1 MAHFRARTISCAA
14 LPAAAFPVQET
25 PMTERNFSR
34 RSFLSQ
40 TLLALPAAGGL
51 LLVGRSAIAC
61 SPPKSGE
68 SSRGGAPACPDAS
81 ATEANIEGPYYRG
94 GAPFRADLR
103 EPGIAGVP
111 LAMSGSILSL
121 DCRSPL
127 EGAVLDVWQADGDGH
142 YDNDGSLRLA
152 RDAMRL
158 RGKVRAD
165 ARGAFSFHSVLPGR
179 YLNGRTYRPAHIHV
193 KASAPGHA
201 TLTTQLYFPDD
212 PFNEKDP
219 FIRKSLI
226 MDVGQKTGN
235 AVGHF
240 DFVLTPLPRTRT

>member
-1 MAHFRARTISCAA
+1 
-14 LPAAAFPVQET
+14 
-25 PMTERNFSR
+25 MTERNFSR

-40 TLLALPAAGGL
+40 SLVAVPAAGGL
-51 LLVGRSAIAC
+51 LLFCRSAVAC
-61 SPPKSGE
+61 GPAAAAGAPKS
-68 SSRGGAPACPDAS
+68 SAQACADAT

-103 EPGIAGVP
+103 EPGIAGAP
-111 LAMSGSILSL
+111 LAISGSVLSL

-127 EGAVLDVWQADGDGH
+127 ESAVLDVWQADGDCH

-152 RDAMRL
+152 KDAMRL

-165 ARGAFSFHSVLPGR
+165 ARGAFAFDSVLPGR

-193 KASAPGHA
+193 KVSAPGHA
-201 TLTTQLYFPDD
+201 SLTTQLYFPDD
-212 PFNEKDP
+212 PFNATDP
-219 FIRKSLI
+219 FIRRSLI
-226 MDVGQKTGN
+226 MDVAKKSGN

-240 DFVLTPLPRTRT
+240 DFVLTPLPRART

>member
-1 MAHFRARTISCAA
+1 
-14 LPAAAFPVQET
+14 
-25 PMTERNFSR
+25 MTDRNFSR

-40 TLLALPAAGGL
+40 SLVAMPAAGGL
-51 LLVGRSAIAC
+51 FLFARSAIAC
-61 SPPKSGE
+61 GPPAENPPPKT
-68 SSRGGAPACPDAS
+68 AAQACADAS

-103 EPGIAGVP
+103 EPGIVGVP
-111 LAMSGSILSL
+111 LAVSGNILSL
-121 DCRSPL
+121 DCRSSL

-152 RDAMRL
+152 KDAMRL

-165 ARGAFSFHSVLPGR
+165 ARGAFTFASVLPGR

-212 PFNEKDP
+212 PFNASDP
-219 FIRKSLI
+219 FIRRSLI
-226 MDVGQKTGN
+226 MDVGKQNGN

-240 DFVLTPLPRTRT
+240 DFVLTPLPKRT